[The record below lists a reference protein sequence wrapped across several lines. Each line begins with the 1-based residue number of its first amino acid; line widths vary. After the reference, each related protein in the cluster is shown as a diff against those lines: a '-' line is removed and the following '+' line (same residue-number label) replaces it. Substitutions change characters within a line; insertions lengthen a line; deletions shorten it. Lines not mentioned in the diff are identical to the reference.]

1 MSGAAAHGGQS
12 ATANNSRTLGDYQNL
27 RGCTGVRQRILSTDN
42 ACGLKTKNKRR
53 PECLPHPGRFVLR
66 QANYELNRKRLGH
79 RSKAWART
87 DMDYGG
93 TRRISYDFSLVLL

>member
-53 PECLPHPGRFVLR
+53 PECLPHPGRFVLT
-66 QANYELNRKRLGH
+66 QANYKLNKKRLTH
-79 RSKAWART
+79 RSTALARPNT
-87 DMDYGG
+87 NYARN
-93 TRRISYDFSLVLL
+93 TRTNTY